1 METAFDRREPAP
13 AGFWIRF
20 VAVLIDVVVILAVQ
34 LGFTLAADRIW
45 GAALLESPLLSGLIG
60 FFTFVFAGA
69 YSVVLH
75 ANEGQTLGK
84 MIVKVKVERIGGQPL
99 SKTRALLRWIA
110 ALLSTALLLLGF
122 VIAGLRHDKRGL
134 HDLLA
139 GTRVVR
145 AT

>member
-13 AGFWIRF
+13 AGFWIRT
-20 VAVLIDVVVILAVQ
+20 VAVIIDFVVILTAQ
-34 LGFTLAADRIW
+34 AAFIFAAGRIW
-45 GAALLESPLLSGLIG
+45 GADLLESSLLGALVT

-75 ANEGQTLGK
+75 AHEGQTVGK
-84 MIVKVKVERIGGQPL
+84 MVVKVRVERLGGQPL
-99 SKTRALLRWIA
+99 SKGTALLRWVG
-110 ALLSTALLLLGF
+110 ALISALLLLLGF
-122 VIAGLRHDKRGL
+122 VLAGLREDKRAL